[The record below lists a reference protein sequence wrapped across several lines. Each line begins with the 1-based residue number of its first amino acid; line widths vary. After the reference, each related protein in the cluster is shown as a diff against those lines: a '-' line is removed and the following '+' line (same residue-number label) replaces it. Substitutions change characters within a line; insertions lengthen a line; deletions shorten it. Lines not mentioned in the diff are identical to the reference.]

1 MKNTLTKNGG
11 VPVRTKKFHEWPYA
25 DERELHN
32 LKEVLDSR
40 NWWRMTGSKV
50 EEFEEKFAKMHGVK
64 YCLGLSNGTHAIEL
78 ALNTL
83 GIGKGDE
90 VIIPAFTFI
99 STATA
104 ILYCNAEPVF
114 VDIDP
119 KTFCMD
125 PASFEKTITPKTK
138 GVIPVHMAGHP
149 CEMDAICNIAQQYG
163 IKVIEDAAHGHGTEW
178 NHKRI
183 GSFGDMATFSFQNGK
198 IVTCGEGGAIV
209 TNDKDLYEKAYLI
222 HGVGRPKGDKVYEHK
237 VLGSNDRMNEFQA
250 AVLLAQLERLP
261 EFNERRDKNAKRL
274 NDLLSCINGIIP
286 QIFDPRG
293 NINSHYMF
301 MFYYKKELF
310 NNMQRE
316 EFVERMNAE
325 GIPCFVAYPVISNT
339 AFFKERAFAG
349 RVDITREYTEDLIS
363 NAVKVS
369 KEVVW
374 LPHYTLLGDDTD
386 LLEITLAILKIK
398 GML

>member
-1 MKNTLTKNGG
+1 MKNILAKNGG

-50 EEFEEKFAKMHGVK
+50 EEFEEKFAKMHDVK

-90 VIIPAFTFI
+90 VIVPAFTFI

-104 ILYCNAEPVF
+104 VLYCNAEPVF
-114 VDIDP
+114 ADIDP

-125 PASFEKTITPKTK
+125 PASFEKAITPKTK
-138 GVIPVHMAGHP
+138 AVIPVHMAGHP
-149 CEMDAICNIAQQYG
+149 CEMDAICSIAKQYG

-222 HGVGRPKGDKVYEHK
+222 HGVGRPKGDTVYEHK

-261 EFNERRDKNAKRL
+261 EFNERREQNAKRL
-274 NDLLSCINGIIP
+274 NDLLSSINGIVP

-293 NINSHYMF
+293 TINSHYMY
-301 MFYYKKELF
+301 MFCYKKELF
-310 NNMQRE
+310 GNMTRE
-316 EFVERMNAE
+316 EFVEHMNAE
-325 GIPCFVAYPVISNT
+325 GIPCFVAYPAISNT
-339 AFFKERAFAG
+339 SFFKARAFAG
-349 RVDITREYTEDLIS
+349 RVNITREYKEELIP